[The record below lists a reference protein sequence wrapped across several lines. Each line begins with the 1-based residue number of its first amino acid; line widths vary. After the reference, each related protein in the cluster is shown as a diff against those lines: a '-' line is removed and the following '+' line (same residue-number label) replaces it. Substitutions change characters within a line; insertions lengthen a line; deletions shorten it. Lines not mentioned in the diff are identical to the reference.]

1 MTPDPASSP
10 LLNRRRRTIQARHL
24 FAAASV
30 LAVVLAAGCSSGGG
44 GTSQVSGTITI
55 AAVAGVDD
63 APLWLAQE
71 KGIFTADGLNV
82 VIKTFGNGSDAAQVA
97 AVEDGQAKIAA
108 SDYGNILA
116 EQASSSTKSTLRLL
130 ADGYDAGAG
139 TAEILVGPDSKIG
152 NPAQLLNTPIGVP
165 DDLTISTNGSSG
177 SSVQKGL
184 PESLDAGAATQAIE
198 NYLLSDALVLKWS
211 PMPEQQEISEL
222 KSGQLKAALVTEP
235 YLYKAEADFGAVE
248 LMDVFSG
255 QSANLPLTGYVSQTS
270 WAKTNP
276 QAVADFQA
284 AITKAQADA
293 STVGPVQQT
302 LHEAAGMTVSVA
314 DMVNVG
320 TYPTVTSRSG
330 LERVANLMDTVGV
343 VKVDSESFL
352 QSLLGS

>member
-10 LLNRRRRTIQARHL
+10 LLNRRRRTVQARHL

-44 GTSQVSGTITI
+44 GTSQVSGTVTI

-63 APLWLAQE
+63 APLFLAQE
-71 KGIFTADGLNV
+71 KGIFAADGLNV

-116 EQASSSTKSTLRLL
+116 EQAAGTKSTLRLL

-139 TAEILVGPDSKIG
+139 TAEILVGPNSKIG
-152 NPAQLLNTPIGVP
+152 NPAQLLNETIGVP
-165 DDLTISTNGSSG
+165 EDLTISTNGSSA

-184 PESLDAGAATQAIE
+184 PESLDAVAAAQAIS
-198 NYLLSDALVLKWS
+198 NYLLSDALSLKWK
-211 PMPEQQEISEL
+211 PMPQQQELNEL
-222 KSGQLKAALVTEP
+222 QSGQLQAALVTEP

-284 AITKAQADA
+284 AISKAQSDA

-302 LHEAAGMTVSVA
+302 LQKAAGMTVSVA

-320 TYPTVTSRSG
+320 TYPTVTSKSG
-330 LERVANLMDTVGV
+330 LERVATLMDTAGV
-343 VKVDSESFL
+343 VKVDSEGFL